1 MIKEFAF
8 SVKNRHYFGD
18 ANEITNWMGLSSDTF
33 MSLYD
38 YDDNIK
44 EYYAKKKSLAGFDGL
59 VYIPDEFILDVDGS
73 NFEDAITKCRNLIDL
88 LKEKKVPCK
97 IYFSGTGFHL
107 YISGDAFRWKP
118 HKELHLKVKETLQM
132 HGVFDYADPSV
143 TDKIR
148 IIRVPNTKNM
158 KSRLWKVQ
166 VPEDWL
172 YMTNAWEL
180 ISKHAETAQK
190 EFPVDMSCDPVFDLT
205 ADLEEEIPETKTV
218 SQGRSPDPM
227 NFPCISGML
236 ESVPTGR
243 RHTVALRLAAWFRW
257 LYPEDVVRNVMESWR
272 KQVTSKGSPFKER
285 EMEGIVNGCY
295 DGHNGEGYRYGCND
309 PIMDSYCKNTCKL
322 YKSKKSQT
330 AMTPTDMEN
339 ALIDFYS
346 NNTNPLNLGALYGK
360 DFPIY
365 PGEVVIIQAPPKSM
379 KTMLLQ
385 NWVNALKRPT
395 YFIEMEMSP
404 RQMWSRFVMIEN
416 DWSEEQLKEHYSE
429 MKNGMENKFD
439 WLVVDYSS
447 PYAFELEK
455 RISMLPVKPE
465 ILVVDHMG
473 LVRSRHRDS
482 NMKIEEVSQALMEIA
497 VKYNIIV
504 LTVSEITKQAF
515 YEGMNVAS
523 TKGSF
528 RTAYNCNKLLSVTA
542 MRDSESGLVS
552 GLRVKCD
559 ANREKEHLDIKLTV
573 KNARIYYDKETYESY
588 DGGDVLPSYLKD

>member
-1 MIKEFAF
+1 
-8 SVKNRHYFGD
+8 
-18 ANEITNWMGLSSDTF
+18 MGIDSDTF

-38 YDDNIK
+38 YDDHVK
-44 EYYAKKKSLAGFDGL
+44 DYFAKKKSLAGFNGL
-59 VYIPDEFILDVDGS
+59 VYIPEEYILDVDGS
-73 NFEDAITKCRNLIDL
+73 NFEDAITKCRGLIDL

-97 IYFSGTGFHL
+97 VYFSGTGFHL
-107 YISGDAFRWKP
+107 NISKSAFRWKP
-118 HKELHLKVKETLQM
+118 HQDLHLKLKEVLLA
-132 HGVFDYADPSV
+132 HGIFDYADPSV

-148 IIRVPNTKNM
+148 IIRVPNTKNR
-158 KSRLWKVQ
+158 KSGLWKVQ
-166 VPEDWL
+166 IEEDWL
-172 YMTNAWEL
+172 YMTDSWKKISEYATEPRAEFKVEL
-180 ISKHAETAQK
+180 E
-190 EFPVDMSCDPVFDLT
+190 CDPAFDLLL
-205 ADLEEEIPETKTV
+205 DKVEEKRTTKKV
-218 SQGRSPDPM
+218 SQGRSPDPI
-227 NFPCISGML
+227 NYPCISGML
-236 ESVPTGR
+236 ESIPTGR
-243 RHTVALRLAAWFRW
+243 RHTVALRLAAWLRW
-257 LYPEDVVRNVMESWR
+257 LYPEDVVRLIMEKWR
-272 KQVTSKGSPFKER
+272 VQVSSKKSPFTIV
-285 EMEGIVNGCY
+285 EMDGIVNGCY
-295 DGHNGEGYRYGCND
+295 DGHNGEGYRYGCSD

-322 YKSKKSQT
+322 YKAKKSQT
-330 AMTPTDMEN
+330 AMSPTDMEN
-339 ALIDFYS
+339 ALIDFYR

-416 DWSEEQLKEHYSE
+416 DWSEDDLKNHYAA
-429 MKNGMENKFD
+429 MKNGMESKFD

-497 VKYNIIV
+497 VKYNLIV

-559 ANREKEHLDIKLTV
+559 ANREKEHLDVRLTV
-573 KNARIYYDKETYESY
+573 KNARIYYDKETYENY